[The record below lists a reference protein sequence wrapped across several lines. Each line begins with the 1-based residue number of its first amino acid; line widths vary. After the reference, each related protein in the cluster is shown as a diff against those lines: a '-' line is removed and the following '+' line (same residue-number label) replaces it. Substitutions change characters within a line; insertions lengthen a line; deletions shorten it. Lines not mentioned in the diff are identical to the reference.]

1 MFLKTIL
8 FACNII
14 TCYNICMKKLYIL
27 ILFIVISSIIFAGG
41 TKEIRTIGFKG
52 AVDYLEGDV
61 FINGNSA
68 VVGSSVEDGDV
79 ISTEKD
85 SSCEI
90 IFNQGNIFHLEEETL
105 IEIKW
110 AENRININKGA
121 MGSVFSKLKKL
132 IPQGEVLTLSTPSAA
147 AGVRGTAFYIRV
159 EDEKNTYICTCN
171 GSLKLSAG
179 DEIIQTETQYHKAY
193 RFTQVGED
201 IRVSSA
207 GLLYH
212 KDEDMDK
219 LASRIDQAIPWVKS
233 SY

>member
-1 MFLKTIL
+1 
-8 FACNII
+8 
-14 TCYNICMKKLYIL
+14 MKNLSIL
-27 ILFIVISSIIFAGG
+27 ILFIVISSTIFAGG
-41 TKEIRTIGFKG
+41 TKETGTIGFNG
-52 AVDYLEGDV
+52 SVDYLEGDV

-68 VVGSSVEDGDV
+68 VVGSSVEDGD
-79 ISTEKD
+79 IINTEKD

-110 AENRININKGA
+110 SENRINIKKGA
-121 MGSVFSKLKKL
+121 MGSVFSRLKKL
-132 IPQGEVLTLSTPSAA
+132 LPQGDALNLNTPSAS

-159 EDEKNTYICTCN
+159 EDENNTYICTCN
-171 GSLKLSAG
+171 GSLDLSAG
-179 DEIIQTETQYHKAY
+179 NENIKTETQYHKAY
-193 RFTQVGED
+193 RFTQDGED

-212 KDEDMDK
+212 ENEDMDK
-219 LASRIDQAIPWVKS
+219 LASRINQTIPWVKS